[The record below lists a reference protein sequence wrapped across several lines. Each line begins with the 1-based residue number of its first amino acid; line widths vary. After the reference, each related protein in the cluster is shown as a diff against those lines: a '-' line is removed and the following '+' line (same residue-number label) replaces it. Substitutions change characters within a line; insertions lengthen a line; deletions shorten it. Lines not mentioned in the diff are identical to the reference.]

1 MVKKHDA
8 FPGPGPGPASKTSLD
23 DFGGGTNR
31 RVLLNRP
38 IRALS
43 RPSPCSE
50 SSSGTGD
57 LQALLANYVR
67 WHRVENHSPLT
78 VRDYQDELGVFL
90 RSLKKRGHSLKTEE
104 VTPFDIMV
112 FLEELRNKGHAPA
125 TLKRTYGNLLAWFNW
140 MVRWDFLSGNPV
152 RKVCRPK
159 EPKVK
164 KGFLAPEHIQHIL
177 ALCPQS
183 QFQGAR
189 RRAMFLLLLT
199 TGMRLMELAGLKLKD
214 LDWEGRLIRVMGK
227 GSKERVVP
235 FHREAQHA
243 MWRYLT
249 YRRDDHPCVWV
260 TEERRPM
267 GYYGVQQDLHRIFAR
282 AGLRGQLKDAV
293 HIFRRTWA
301 VNALRQGMGLK
312 FVQVIGG
319 WESVQVLEGYVRA
332 LEADDALDAFKE
344 FDPYFDAYRH
354 SR

>member
-1 MVKKHDA
+1 MANNHNRFSDRRLELKGKTYSGGKRNVSFGRPTRVILNPLSH
-8 FPGPGPGPASKTSLD
+8 SK
-23 DFGGGTNR
+23 N
-31 RVLLNRP
+31 P
-38 IRALS
+38 
-43 RPSPCSE
+43 
-50 SSSGTGD
+50 SGTGD
-57 LQALLANYVR
+57 LWALLDNYLR
-67 WHRVENHSPLT
+67 WHQVENHSPLT
-78 VRDYQDELGVFL
+78 VRDYQDELGAFL
-90 RSLKKRGHSLKTEE
+90 RSLENREHSLKAQD

-112 FLEELRNKGHAPA
+112 FLEERKNRGQAPA

-140 MVRWDFLSGNPV
+140 MIRWDFLSSNPV
-152 RKVCRPK
+152 RKVSRPK

-164 KGFLAPEHIQHIL
+164 KGFLAPEHIRSIL
-177 ALCPQS
+177 ELCPQE

-199 TGMRLMELAGLKLKD
+199 TGMRLMELAGLKLED
-214 LDWEGRLIRVMGK
+214 LNWDGKFIRVIGK

-267 GYYGVQQDLHRIFAR
+267 GYYGVQQDLHRIFER
-282 AGLRGQLKDAV
+282 AGLRGKLQDAV

-332 LEADDALDAFKE
+332 LEADDALDAFKD
-344 FDPYFDAYRH
+344 FDPYFDPYHR
-354 SR
+354 SQ